1 MSDAVPLGGA
11 GPVGAAASVHS
22 ERVLAGRYRLKR
34 LIAKGGMAEV
44 WEAVDE
50 ILGRPVAVK
59 ILHPH
64 LAADESFRERFR
76 REAIAAARLAH
87 PNVVATFDTGT
98 DEGVTFIVMELVDA
112 PTLRQ
117 VLNDGGPMAPGR
129 VVHVGAQAA
138 DALHYAHRAGVV
150 HRDIKPANMLICP
163 DGRVKVADFGIAKAV
178 EDSELSHPS
187 PSEALTG
194 TGTIVG
200 TAQYLSPEQ
209 VDGRAVDGRADV
221 YALGV
226 VLYEMLTGRPPFTG
240 DTDMAVAL
248 KHITTVPPAPGQV
261 RAGIPRGLEEVVQ
274 RAMAKAPEGRY
285 QSAAELQNALL
296 AVDLEGNEPR
306 VAPVA
311 SGADMAPTG
320 VVAAPPLPPPRHD
333 HTPPRGVPPS
343 FVQSERRWLV
353 PTVAIVAVALTLGV
367 VGILFARSDTGRSL
381 LDDTARE
388 EPAAGSKG
396 IPTPTP
402 LAFDPPPGSGIEHD
416 EELPFLVDGD
426 LGTAWRTE
434 TYSTSRFGG
443 LKPGVGVVL
452 QLDGPHKL
460 KELKVT
466 SSTKGW
472 SAEVLVADAPRT
484 TREAWGAPVA
494 TKRGITDGSTTFDLA
509 DRSGGAVLL
518 WITDLGEGNSTVS
531 IGELGVD

>member
-1 MSDAVPLGGA
+1 
-11 GPVGAAASVHS
+11 VHS
-22 ERVLAGRYRLKR
+22 ERALAGRYRLKR

-64 LAADESFRERFR
+64 LAADESFHERFR

-98 DEGVTFIVMELVDA
+98 DQGITFIVMEMVDA

-117 VLNDGGPMAPGR
+117 ALNDGGPMAPGR
-129 VVHVGAQAA
+129 VVHVGAQVS
-138 DALHYAHRAGVV
+138 DALYYAHRAGVV
-150 HRDIKPANMLICP
+150 HRDIKPANILVCP

-178 EDSELSHPS
+178 EDSEPSHPS

-226 VLYEMLTGRPPFTG
+226 VLYEMLCGRPPFTG

-248 KHITTVPPAPGQV
+248 KHITTSPPAPSAV
-261 RAGIPRGLEEVVQ
+261 RAGIPRALEEVVLK
-274 RAMAKAPEGRY
+274 AMAKAPEARY
-285 QSAAELQNALL
+285 QSAAELQTALL
-296 AVDLEGNEPR
+296 SVDMDGR
-306 VAPVA
+306 DPV
-311 SGADMAPTG
+311 GGGVDVGAPTG

-343 FVQSERRWLV
+343 FVQTERKWMV
-353 PTVAIVAVALTLGV
+353 PAVAIVAVALTLGV
-367 VGILFARSDTGRSL
+367 VGILFARSDTGQRL
-381 LDDTARE
+381 LDDVTADEGPSATRQ
-388 EPAAGSKG
+388 A
-396 IPTPTP
+396 IPKPTP
-402 LAFDPPPGSGIEHD
+402 LAFDPPPGSEAEHD
-416 EELPFLVDGD
+416 DELPFLVDGD
-426 LGTAWRTE
+426 PATAWSTE
-434 TYSTSRFGG
+434 NYSNHRFGD

-452 QLDGPHKL
+452 QLNGAHKL

-466 SSTKGW
+466 SPSKGW
-472 SAEVLVADAPRT
+472 AAEVLVADAPRP

-494 TKRGITDGSTTFDLA
+494 SKRRIADGSITFDL
-509 DRSGGAVLL
+509 DGRTGGAVLL
-518 WITDLGEGNSTVS
+518 WITDLGEGNSAVR
-531 IGELGVD
+531 IGEMRLS